1 VTDDLTAKQ
10 AASFD
15 RAAEVYERSRPEYP
29 AEAIDWLLPP
39 AARSVLDL
47 GAGTG
52 KLTRA
57 LTARGL
63 SVFAVDPSP
72 KMLDQL
78 RTAVPEAIVHQGSAE
93 DIPLADQSVDA
104 VFVAQAWHWV
114 DQDVA
119 LPSVARVLRPGG
131 TLGLVWNLRDER
143 VPWVARLTEAMHP
156 ATGEMFLDNSVIQTG
171 PFGPLEEAEFE
182 WSMSFDRAALIELLK
197 SRSYYITAEPSDQS
211 ALEAAVHDLLD
222 HDPDVGGQSVWEMPY
237 RTRAF
242 RMRLPRS

>member
-1 VTDDLTAKQ
+1 M
-10 AASFD
+10 
-15 RAAEVYERSRPEYP
+15 YERSRPEYP

-63 SVFAVDPSP
+63 EVYAVDPSL
-72 KMLDQL
+72 KMLEQL
-78 RTAVPEAIVHQGSAE
+78 RAAVPDAIVHPGSAE
-93 DIPLADQSVDA
+93 DIPLASQSVDA
-104 VFVAQAWHWV
+104 VLVAQAWHWA

-143 VPWVARLTEAMHP
+143 VPWVARLTEVMHR
-156 ATGEMFLDNSVIQTG
+156 ATGESFLDNSVIQTG
-171 PFGPLEEAEFE
+171 PFGPLEEAQFE
-182 WSMSFDRAALIELLK
+182 WSMEFDRPGLIELLK
-197 SRSYYITAEPSDQS
+197 SRSYYIIASPDEQAS
-211 ALEAAVHDLLD
+211 LEAAVHDLLD
-222 HDPDVGGQSVWEMPY
+222 HDPDVGGKTVWKMPY
-237 RTRAF
+237 RTHAF
-242 RMRLPRS
+242 RMRLPLA